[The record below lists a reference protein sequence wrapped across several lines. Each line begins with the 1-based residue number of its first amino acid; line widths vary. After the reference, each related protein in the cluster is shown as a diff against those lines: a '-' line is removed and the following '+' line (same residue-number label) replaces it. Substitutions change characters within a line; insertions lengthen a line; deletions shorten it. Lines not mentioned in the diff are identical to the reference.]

1 MGGHQEFNP
10 KKSQKIQKFLKDFL
24 KIYKLKKLG
33 NYENIQSESVS
44 SHINDINFFYIV
56 LAVMNS

>member
-33 NYENIQSESVS
+33 NYENIQSESDS
-44 SHINDINFFYIV
+44 SHINDRKFFFT
-56 LAVMNS
+56 